1 MKYAS
6 DITKR
11 VEEKQKFNLLSL
23 VADGTDNSVVITDR
37 DRRIIYVNEGFR
49 RLTGYTDA
57 AATGKSPDRILQGV
71 ATDPDTIARIRSKL
85 ANGEAFYDEILK
97 YKSMASPIGFRWQSI
112 RSAMRRGKSRNSFRF
127 RPTSPKPRCSLCSST

>member
-1 MKYAS
+1 VKYAS

-11 VEEKQKFNLLSL
+11 VEEKQEFNLLSL
-23 VADGTDNSVVITDR
+23 VADGADDSVVTDR

-57 AATGKSPDRILQGV
+57 AATGKSPGRILQGV

-112 RSAMRRGKSRNSFRF
+112 RSAMRRGKSRISFRF